1 MRIAPLYGWSIAAV
15 AFLLATAL
23 PTPVLAQH
31 WKAHDLNR
39 PRPPVVTPPTQQLP
53 VPPPADAVV
62 LFDGTDLSQWQAT
75 DGSAT
80 RWKIED
86 GEMISVAGAGYIQ
99 TKQPFG
105 DVQLHVEW
113 AAPTPVQGSSQGR
126 GNSGVFLMGRYE
138 VQVLDSYENETYADG
153 QAAALYGQHP
163 PLFNAS
169 RPPGAWQTY
178 DIYFR
183 RPRFSQTGALLE
195 PARATVVHNGI
206 LVQNNAEFWGPTE
219 WLQSTFYS
227 PHPDRLPLA
236 LQDHGNPVRYR
247 NIWLRELPE
256 NTAAGPPAGTYND
269 EPATLSSEVLDR
281 YVGRYEAGPNNH
293 HRISRSGNQLF
304 FHLGGHRALELIPV
318 SPDRFV
324 LKRTAGSLDF
334 DLDASGMPTGFT
346 FRMGGSDMPAT
357 KVE

>member
-1 MRIAPLYGWSIAAV
+1 
-15 AFLLATAL
+15 
-23 PTPVLAQH
+23 
-31 WKAHDLNR
+31 
-39 PRPPVVTPPTQQLP
+39 
-53 VPPPADAVV
+53 
-62 LFDGTDLSQWQAT
+62 
-75 DGSAT
+75 
-80 RWKIED
+80 
-86 GEMISVAGAGYIQ
+86 MISVAGAGYIQ
-99 TKQPFG
+99 TRQGFG

-113 AAPTPVQGSSQGR
+113 AAPTPAQGSSQGR

-169 RPPGAWQTY
+169 RPPGEWQTY

-195 PARATVVHNGI
+195 PARVTVVHNGI
-206 LVQNNAEFWGPTE
+206 LVQNNAALWGPTE
-219 WLQSTFYS
+219 WLQSTFYT
-227 PHPDRLPLA
+227 PHADHLPLA

-256 NTAAGPPAGTYND
+256 HTDDGPLAGTYDD
-269 EPATLSSEVLDR
+269 EPAMLSTEVLDR
-281 YVGRYEAGPNNH
+281 YVGRYEAGPNAH
-293 HRISRSGNQLF
+293 HRISRTGDTMF
-304 FHLGGHRALELIPV
+304 FHLGGQRALELIPV
-318 SPDRFV
+318 STEQFV
-324 LKRTAGSLDF
+324 LKRTAGVLDF
-334 DLDASGMPTGFT
+334 DLDANGLPTGFI

>member
-1 MRIAPLYGWSIAAV
+1 MRIPRING
-15 AFLLATAL
+15 LLAASIICLLVTAL
-23 PTPVLAQH
+23 PTPLLAQH

-39 PRPPVVTPPTQQLP
+39 PRPPVVTPPTQHLP
-53 VPPPADAVV
+53 VPAPADAVV

-75 DGSAT
+75 DGSPT
-80 RWKIED
+80 QWKIEN

-99 TKQPFG
+99 TKQAFG

-126 GNSGVFLMGRYE
+126 GNSGVFLMSRYE

-169 RPPGAWQTY
+169 RPPGEWQTY

-183 RPRFSQTGALLE
+183 RPRFSQTGAVLE

-219 WLQSTFYS
+219 WLQSTFYQ
-227 PHPDRLPLA
+227 PHADRLPLA

-247 NIWLRELPE
+247 NIWLRTLPE
-256 NTAAGPPAGTYND
+256 NTAAGPPSGTY
-269 EPATLSSEVLDR
+269 EQRTPLSAEVLDR
-281 YVGRYEAGPNNH
+281 YVGRYEAGPNYY
-293 HRISRSGNQLF
+293 HRISRSGNTLF
-304 FHLGGHRALELIPV
+304 FHLGGQRALELIPV
-318 SPDRFV
+318 STERFV

-334 DLDASGMPTGFT
+334 DLDANGMPTGFT